1 MPRPRVA
8 ETYIYHNG
16 KKDAA
21 SEPECVARG
30 IDAAHCRSAAGWIR
44 KFSATGLPCYTE

>member
-21 SEPECVARG
+21 SEPECVPRR
-30 IDAAHCRSAAGWIR
+30 DRRRLCPSAHR
-44 KFSATGLPCYTE
+44 LHPL